1 MSCASCG
8 SGNQSEFAAEVLIHF
23 RGLKNVDNPGVLAF
37 PKVLIC
43 LDCGASRF
51 TTSTTELV
59 ELARGTR
66 TREASTRNNH
76 VPRGGLFLKAEK
88 N

>member
-8 SGNQSEFAAEVLIHF
+8 SGNQSEFASEMILHF
-23 RGLKNVDNPGVLAF
+23 RGLENINDPGVLAF

-43 LDCGASRF
+43 LDCGFSQF
-51 TTSTTELV
+51 TASTTELV

-66 TREASTRNNH
+66 TREASTQNNH
-76 VPRGGLFLKAEK
+76 VPRGGLFVKAEK
-88 N
+88 Y